1 VNFKEGDKVVLLV
14 GYGFSMREKGTVHTV
29 DYIMDGV
36 TLGMV
41 MLVGWDFGVNPEN
54 IREATEMDKVLEGL

>member
-1 VNFKEGDKVVLLV
+1 MKFKKGDKVVLLV

-54 IREATEMDKVLEGL
+54 IREAIEMDKALEGL